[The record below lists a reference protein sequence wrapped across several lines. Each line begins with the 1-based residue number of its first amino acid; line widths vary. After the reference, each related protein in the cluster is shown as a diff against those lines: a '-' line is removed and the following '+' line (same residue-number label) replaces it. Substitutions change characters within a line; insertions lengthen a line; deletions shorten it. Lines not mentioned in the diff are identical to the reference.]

1 MSWKNNM
8 QKVVIAGLGLL
19 GGSMALKLK
28 SNADYFVT
36 AYGRNLERMQI
47 ALDGG
52 MVDQISNK
60 PEEVIP
66 DADIIILCTPVDI
79 IPIMLEAFV
88 PFLKEGAVLTDIGST
103 KDWIGKNVQRVLGV
117 KAGSFLGAHP
127 MAGSEKAGYENA
139 DVELFEGKTIVLTP
153 MGNEFPETLKK
164 VQSFWEL
171 FTSNI
176 LSISPEEHDKVVAM
190 TSHLPHIIA
199 FSMAYHLSGKDEAKD
214 NFFNI
219 YGNGLKD
226 TLRIAA
232 SDEQMWSSVI
242 NSNRQNIADSIEEFR
257 GIMQI
262 LENWIRTG
270 HTTEIVDLIKKAGK
284 LVDQLF

>member
-1 MSWKNNM
+1 M
-8 QKVVIAGLGLL
+8 QNVVIAGLGLL

-28 SNADYFVT
+28 SNPGFHVA
-36 AYGRNLERMQI
+36 AYGRNLNRMQI
-47 ALDGG
+47 ALDMG

-79 IPIMLEAFV
+79 IPLLLEAFV

-103 KDWIGKNVQRVLGV
+103 KDWISKSAHRVLGD
-117 KAGSFLGAHP
+117 KAGCFLGAHP

-139 DVELFEGKTIVLTP
+139 NPDLFEGKTIVLTP
-153 MGNEFPETLKK
+153 VGNEKPETIEK
-164 VQSFWEL
+164 VRAFWGI
-171 FTSNI
+171 FTPKI
-176 LSISPEEHDKVVAM
+176 FSISPEEHDKVVAM

-199 FSMAYHLSGKDEAKD
+199 FSMAYHLSGKEEAKD
-214 NFFNI
+214 NFYNI

-270 HTTEIVDLIKKAGK
+270 HNTEIVDLIKKAGK